1 MRITLK
7 EDDFLVLDDFLTPE
21 GFRFLWS
28 FVQDEPFRAVHGD
41 RWIKAFRL
49 IDGGALWS
57 DVYTSLPAAADR
69 TGRSTA
75 YPSNKGI
82 DALIGA
88 MLENAE
94 LFAQYV
100 GRQGEDWDYFFC
112 RPYIYPAGTG
122 LSWHTD
128 GRGDVAG
135 AYVYYTH
142 PEWRAHWG
150 AELLIDGSGFRD
162 FDYPEHEMID
172 GSRKKVGVH
181 LDAEPVSD
189 AAMAQGVGHY
199 VMPKPNRFV
208 LLRRGLLHR
217 LNPVQPSAG
226 DHVRASVTGFFLRR
240 DPARA

>member
-7 EDDFLVLDDFLTPE
+7 QNDFLVIDDFLSPD
-21 GFRFLWS
+21 GFRAMWN
-28 FVQDEPFRAVHGD
+28 FVQEEPFRAVHGD

-49 IDGGALWS
+49 SDGQQLWG

-69 TGRSTA
+69 TGRSSS
-75 YPSNKGI
+75 YPTQRGI
-82 DALIGA
+82 DALIGGILA
-88 MLENAE
+88 QGD
-94 LFAQYV
+94 LFAEYV

-112 RPYIYPAGTG
+112 RPYVYPAGTG

-135 AYVYYTH
+135 AYVYYAH
-142 PEWRAHWG
+142 PEWKAHWG

-162 FDYPEHEMID
+162 FDYPEEEMFD
-172 GSRKKVGVH
+172 GSRKRLGVH
-181 LDAEPVSD
+181 LEADGVSD
-189 AAMAQGVGHY
+189 AVMKEGVGHY
-199 VMPKPNRFV
+199 VMPRPNRFV

-226 DHVRASVTGFFLRR
+226 DHVRASATGFFLRR
-240 DPARA
+240 EA